1 MAKDRPTKEPLLAQR
16 RQVIR
21 AAGGLLWRP
30 LAGARP
36 PLTSIEIALIH
47 RPRYDDWSIPKGKLA
62 PGESDLE
69 GAVREVLE
77 ETGFRVR
84 IGRPLG
90 EVRYMKT
97 SAGGETRPKVVRY
110 WAMQADGGSFT
121 PNREVDELRWVSPA
135 QAQSLLTHDHDHDL
149 LERFIRGPAL
159 YGSVLLVRHASAGS
173 RSAWSGDDRKR
184 PLDELGWFQAQE
196 LVRTLSRFNVDEI
209 MSADFTRCRQ
219 TVEPLS
225 DAIGI
230 PIVEEPLFSE
240 KGYPA
245 HEDEAEHLLR
255 KLGERLETVVIC
267 SQGDVIPD
275 LLTRLSER
283 DQVALTHPPAIKKG
297 GFCALTF
304 DGSRLFSSEYFP
316 PAKPRTENP

>member
-1 MAKDRPTKEPLLAQR
+1 MAQR
-16 RQVIR
+16 RRLIR
-21 AAGGLLWRP
+21 AAGGLLWR
-30 LAGARP
+30 ARAAP
-36 PLTSIEIALIH
+36 GTSPNGIEVALIH

-77 ETGFRVR
+77 ETGYRVR

-97 SAGGETRPKVVRY
+97 SSGGEARPKVVRY
-110 WAMQADGGSFT
+110 WAMQAEGGSFS
-121 PNREVDELRWVSPA
+121 PNREVDELRWLSPA
-135 QAQSLLTHDHDHDL
+135 EAQSLLTHDHDHDV

-159 YGSVLLVRHASAGS
+159 YGSVLLVRHASAGN
-173 RSAWSGDDRKR
+173 RSTWEGDDRER
-184 PLDELGWFQAQE
+184 PLDEAGWFQAQE
-196 LVRTLSRFNVDEI
+196 LVRTLSRFDVDEI
-209 MSADFTRCRQ
+209 ISADFTRCRQ
-219 TVEPLS
+219 TVQPLS
-225 DAIGI
+225 EAIGV
-230 PIVEEPLFSE
+230 PIQDEPLFSE

-255 KLGERLETVVIC
+255 KIGERLETTVVC

-275 LLTRLSER
+275 LLGRIGER
-283 DQVALTHPPAIKKG
+283 DQVALTHPAAIKKG

-316 PAKPRTENP
+316 PPKPEPDNGGRPAE

>member
-1 MAKDRPTKEPLLAQR
+1 MT
-16 RQVIR
+16 I
-21 AAGGLLWRP
+21 
-30 LAGARP
+30 
-36 PLTSIEIALIH
+36 IEIGLIH

-62 PGESDLE
+62 PGESDLQ

-77 ETGFRVR
+77 ETGYRVR

-97 SAGGETRPKVVRY
+97 STAGETRPKVVRY

-121 PNREVDELRWVSPA
+121 PNREVDELRWVTPA
-135 QAQSLLTHDHDHDL
+135 EAQKLLTHDHDHDIL
-149 LERFIRGPAL
+149 ARFIRGPAL
-159 YGSVLLVRHASAGS
+159 YGSLLLVRHASAGN
-173 RSAWSGDDRKR
+173 RSAWQGDDRAR

-196 LVRTLSRFNVDEI
+196 LVRTLSRFEVDEI
-209 MSADFTRCRQ
+209 ISADFERCRQ
-219 TVEPLS
+219 TVQPLS
-225 DAIGI
+225 EAIGV
-230 PIVEEPLFSE
+230 PITDEPLFSE

-245 HEDEAEHLLR
+245 HEDETEHLLR
-255 KLGERLETVVIC
+255 KLGERLETVVVC

-275 LLTRLSER
+275 LLTRVSDR
-283 DQVALTHPPAIKKG
+283 DQVALPHSTTIKKG

-316 PAKPRTENP
+316 PPKPQDEAGVQGEG